1 MTLSSSSLPSHCE
14 YCYQAMAAIDKDEPD
29 KKFWLHT
36 RSGLGVHCHT
46 YTVLFTI
53 FVCVCSHRYHR
64 HRNCSFNTISFPFSS
79 LSPLRCSLSAPL
91 SKSLHLNCLLCS
103 GLRRLKMGGRE
114 AANCLFTS
122 WLVHYKVHTTKH
134 IIHEL
139 LDVQIACLPT
149 DQCFAVPVSRW
160 PTHTTNDK
168 YKYHAHHVHCT
179 VNIVTIIQFRKMNI
193 IFMMCIEQSPTH
205 QIMPSSNYLSSQTK
219 WNNVLEYASHNVCFT
234 ETTTVN
240 KVCPIREDINWRKK
254 RFLSGIARIM
264 GGGSTHAR
272 IFWPSF

>member
-103 GLRRLKMGGRE
+103 GLRRLKMGGR
-114 AANCLFTS
+114 
-122 WLVHYKVHTTKH
+122 
-134 IIHEL
+134 
-139 LDVQIACLPT
+139 VQIACLLA
-149 DQCFAVPVSRW
+149 DQYITKYTLQNTLYTSFQMCKLPVYQLTSALLY
-160 PTHTTNDK
+160 PSLDDQHIQPMINTN
-168 YKYHAHHVHCT
+168 
-179 VNIVTIIQFRKMNI
+179 
-193 IFMMCIEQSPTH
+193 
-205 QIMPSSNYLSSQTK
+205 IM
-219 WNNVLEYASHNVCFT
+219 
-234 ETTTVN
+234 
-240 KVCPIREDINWRKK
+240 
-254 RFLSGIARIM
+254 RIM
-264 GGGSTHAR
+264 YTVQ
-272 IFWPSF
+272 